1 MEKANTTLGEIVGST
16 PFNLWAFIAAI
27 GYAIGRFARWFVLRE
42 RIQFWKEVDVK
53 IKNSADILK
62 EDMDAQFASIQ
73 KYLSQAI
80 HGKNNHIAARDGVIN
95 ESNEAMLKA
104 LNTIEK
110 LRTELEEANARHMR

>member
-16 PFNLWAFIAAI
+16 PFNLWAFIAAT
-27 GYAIGRFARWFVLRE
+27 GYSVWRFARWFVLRE
-42 RIQFWKEVDVK
+42 QIQFWKEVDIK

-73 KYLSQAI
+73 KYLSKAI
-80 HGKNNHIAARDGVIN
+80 HSKNNDVAARDGVID
-95 ESNEAMLKA
+95 ESNKAMLTA

-110 LRTELEEANARHMR
+110 LRTELEETNARYLR